1 MFMVVKTKPFMEQH
15 YYHETSDNN
24 IIRLARKC
32 QHFHPARAV
41 LFYANFSL
49 LAGVVVIVE
58 APSTFGS

>member
-1 MFMVVKTKPFMEQH
+1 MEQH